1 MYDWAI
7 GLPKHVLG
15 FVIFRAKASDE
26 TAILTGS
33 NDDGVL
39 LEDIYQTAG
48 SFGIPRLV
56 MIEALENLRDDAYG
70 LVVDVDLFKES
81 RNL

>member
-15 FVIFRAKASDE
+15 YVIFHEKDSNE
-26 TAILTGS
+26 MTILTGS

-39 LEDIYQTAG
+39 VEDIYQTAG

-56 MIEALENLRDDAYG
+56 MIEALENLRDDTYG